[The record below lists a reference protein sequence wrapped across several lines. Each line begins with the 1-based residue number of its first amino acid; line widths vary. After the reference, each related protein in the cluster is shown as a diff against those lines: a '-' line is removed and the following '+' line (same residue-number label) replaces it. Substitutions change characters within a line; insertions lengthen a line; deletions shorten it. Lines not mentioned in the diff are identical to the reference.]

1 MKISCTRENLHQGL
15 SITSHLVTKNINL
28 PILQN
33 VLLKA
38 EGGIIKFT
46 ATNLE
51 IAIKCSVRGKVEEPG
66 EFTIPSKLFFD
77 YVSLLPNE
85 IIHLENIKEDLS
97 IQCGEQKTKIHGLSA
112 ADFPLVPK
120 VEGEFAFNIP
130 IEDFKKALSQVLFSV
145 ASNESRP
152 ELTGVL
158 MHFYAFGNEGRL
170 KLASTDSY
178 RLSEKTVPIMN
189 QPEQDFRVVIPAKT
203 LSEVGRILSV
213 FRDDVELPSFL
224 TMNIRQNQVVFI
236 YGPVE
241 IVSRTIEEHYPDY
254 EQIIPKQ
261 FQTQSV
267 LDREDFLKAVKTASL
282 FSKNGLFDVSLTFS
296 PEEKCVRVTSI
307 DVTRGENTTNCQTE
321 ISGIKNEVTVN
332 YRYLLDGL
340 QSMSGERVVF
350 EMIDGSNPCLLTVKD
365 KHEDHRYIV
374 MPIKQ

>member
-1 MKISCTRENLHQGL
+1 
-15 SITSHLVTKNINL
+15 
-28 PILQN
+28 
-33 VLLKA
+33 
-38 EGGIIKFT
+38 
-46 ATNLE
+46 
-51 IAIKCSVRGKVEEPG
+51 
-66 EFTIPSKLFFD
+66 
-77 YVSLLPNE
+77 
-85 IIHLENIKEDLS
+85 
-97 IQCGEQKTKIHGLSA
+97 
-112 ADFPLVPK
+112 
-120 VEGEFAFNIP
+120 
-130 IEDFKKALSQVLFSV
+130 
-145 ASNESRP
+145 
-152 ELTGVL
+152 
-158 MHFYAFGNEGRL
+158 
-170 KLASTDSY
+170 
-178 RLSEKTVPIMN
+178 SEKTVPIMN

>member
-120 VEGEFAFNIP
+120 VECEFAFNIP

-178 RLSEKTVPIMN
+178 RLSEKTV
-189 QPEQDFRVVIPAKT
+189 
-203 LSEVGRILSV
+203 
-213 FRDDVELPSFL
+213 
-224 TMNIRQNQVVFI
+224 
-236 YGPVE
+236 
-241 IVSRTIEEHYPDY
+241 
-254 EQIIPKQ
+254 
-261 FQTQSV
+261 
-267 LDREDFLKAVKTASL
+267 
-282 FSKNGLFDVSLTFS
+282 
-296 PEEKCVRVTSI
+296 
-307 DVTRGENTTNCQTE
+307 
-321 ISGIKNEVTVN
+321 
-332 YRYLLDGL
+332 
-340 QSMSGERVVF
+340 
-350 EMIDGSNPCLLTVKD
+350 
-365 KHEDHRYIV
+365 
-374 MPIKQ
+374 